1 MDYLDEATCASD
13 YPSSVEE
20 GLPHQSTDTTTSRA
34 TSPFAF
40 PKASDR
46 KDVARYFFA
55 NEASTDLMPDIGS
68 LDKADCPRLLQI
80 VVPINAWWQVQA
92 IGRNALKSC
101 SAPTLIGLLL
111 VEAYNL

>member
-1 MDYLDEATCASD
+1 
-13 YPSSVEE
+13 
-20 GLPHQSTDTTTSRA
+20 
-34 TSPFAF
+34 
-40 PKASDR
+40 
-46 KDVARYFFA
+46 
-55 NEASTDLMPDIGS
+55 MPDIGS